1 MTPSGTVPRARN
13 DFTHAAASSET
24 WRSLGPHAVQCRSW
38 TTPPSRSTTRASIG
52 AAHDGHDDGS
62 CAKNVCGLSARAG
75 VVVQLVQ
82 SIVRRRTVT
91 GGRRASGPLRM
102 PRYAARCRSRREC
115 LRYGRGAVRYVLL
128 DRITTLQPPELA
140 KGVKCVSLSD
150 DIFVDHFPGHPV
162 MPGALI
168 VEAMAQLAGV
178 LVEATMR
185 ERGRHDLHAL
195 LTMIDRAKFR
205 HVVRPGDRL
214 ELEAKGLTVTEDG
227 GQAQAWARLDGQV
240 AAEAQLTFVFAPVT
254 NPVVLAR
261 RREVLNVW
269 LTGSA
274 ETP

>member
-1 MTPSGTVPRARN
+1 
-13 DFTHAAASSET
+13 
-24 WRSLGPHAVQCRSW
+24 
-38 TTPPSRSTTRASIG
+38 
-52 AAHDGHDDGS
+52 
-62 CAKNVCGLSARAG
+62 
-75 VVVQLVQ
+75 
-82 SIVRRRTVT
+82 
-91 GGRRASGPLRM
+91 M
-102 PRYAARCRSRREC
+102 PRYAARCARPREC
-115 LRYGRGAVRYVLL
+115 LRYGPGAVRYVLL

-140 KGVKCVSLSD
+140 RGIKCVSLSD

-227 GQAQAWARLDGQV
+227 GQAQGWARVDGQL

-274 ETP
+274 EAP